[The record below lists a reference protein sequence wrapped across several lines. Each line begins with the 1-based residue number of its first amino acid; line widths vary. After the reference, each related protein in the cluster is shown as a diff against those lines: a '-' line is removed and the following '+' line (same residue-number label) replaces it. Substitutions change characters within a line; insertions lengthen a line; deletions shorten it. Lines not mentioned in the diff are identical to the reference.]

1 MAHYAYKN
9 DGGDIGEVLS
19 VLGDTWCLV
28 SSVALF
34 FFVFRSNTREKF
46 NQRLSQLTETFSL
59 TGSGES
65 RSK

>member
-28 SSVALF
+28 SV
-34 FFVFRSNTREKF
+34 T
-46 NQRLSQLTETFSL
+46 
-59 TGSGES
+59 
-65 RSK
+65 